1 MISIEYP
8 QLCEASELKVNGPSK
23 PTLAAE

>member
-1 MISIEYP
+1 MISIEY

>member
-1 MISIEYP
+1 MISIEY
-8 QLCEASELKVNGPSK
+8 QLCEASELKANGPSK